1 MNPVKI
7 NVTLSRT
14 FDNKPL
20 VELHDPLCG
29 NDSAHTPQQLRDIA
43 TALLKIADDA
53 AEQPMG
59 RRTYRQVTRS
69 YTVGA

>member
-7 NVTLSRT
+7 NVTFSRT
-14 FDNKPL
+14 FNNKPL

-43 TALLKIADDA
+43 TTLLKIADDA

-59 RRTYRQVTRS
+59 RRTYRRVTRS
-69 YTVGA
+69 YDVGA